1 MAKAY
6 TPGLKVTAR
15 TTFQARRLL
24 PVAGEVRVAMWTVV
38 AADTVVA
45 ETFLEGDVFPIKIAA
60 MLSANPKELPELML
74 KKPGDAVAV
83 GEPLARTKGIFGM
96 MKTEA
101 KSTAAGTLESISDS
115 TGMAIIRGPKVAVQ
129 VKAFVAGA
137 VVEVLAGEGVV
148 IETPAAFVQGIFGVG
163 GEVWGQLAIATA
175 AHSEDLAAEAI
186 TPAMKD
192 KVVVGGRRM
201 TASAIKK
208 AREVGVAALICGGI
222 DDADLRD
229 VLGYDLGVAV
239 TGSEKIGI
247 TLIVTE
253 GFGDIAMAKRTFA
266 LLKEHEGKPAS
277 VNGATQIRA
286 GVMRPEIIIALVNKD
301 AGRGAGKG
309 AGAGDG
315 ERFSGGATAG
325 VLEIGTPVRIIRDP
339 HFGVIGTVASLPEQ
353 PAVLGSG
360 SKARVLEVQLEDGTR
375 VTVPR
380 ANVELMG

>member
-24 PVAGEVRVAMWTVV
+24 PVAGEVRVAKGASVT
-38 AADTVVA
+38 ADMVVA

-74 KKPGDAVAV
+74 KRPGDAVAV

-115 TGMAIIRGPKVAVQ
+115 TGMGIIRGPKLAVQ
-129 VKAFVAGA
+129 VKAFVSGT
-137 VVEVLAGEGVV
+137 VVEVLAREGVV

-163 GEVWGQLAIATA
+163 GEVWGNLALASPS
-175 AHSEDLAAEAI
+175 HSDDLVEGQI
-186 TPAMKD
+186 TPAMKGA
-192 KVVVGGRRM
+192 VVVGGRRM
-201 TASAIKK
+201 TAGAIKK
-208 AREVGVAALICGGI
+208 AREVGVAALIAGGI

-239 TGSEKIGI
+239 TGSEKLGI

-266 LLKEHEGKPAS
+266 LLKEHEGRPAS

-286 GVMRPEIIIALVNKD
+286 GVMRPEIVIAL
-301 AGRGAGKG
+301 AGSGS
-309 AGAGDG
+309 G
-315 ERFSGGATAG
+315 EVFGGGATAG
-325 VLEIGTPVRIIRDP
+325 ILDIGTQVRIIRDP
-339 HFGVIGTVASLPEQ
+339 HFGIIGTVAALPEQ

-360 SKARVLEVQLEDGTR
+360 SKARVLEVQLDDGER